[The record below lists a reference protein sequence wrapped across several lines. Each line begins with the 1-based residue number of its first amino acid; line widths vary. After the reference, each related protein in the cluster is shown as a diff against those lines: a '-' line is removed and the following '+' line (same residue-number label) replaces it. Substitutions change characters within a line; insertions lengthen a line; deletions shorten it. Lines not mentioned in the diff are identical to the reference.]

1 MQNPTASTAIA
12 GEVVL
17 ERAGEWGFE
26 EGEGVSVRILHAKGD
41 KFVPWRAA
49 VELGG
54 MVKGGG
60 GECGIWWL
68 PPYEYG
74 GVEGHMIMVEFWERI
89 MDRDYEGWESE
100 SCEAYAIT
108 SK

>member
-60 GECGIWWL
+60 GGVWYLVAAAKRVWGGGGA
-68 PPYEYG
+68 YDYG
-74 GVEGHMIMVEFWERI
+74 GVLGE
-89 MDRDYEGWESE
+89 DYGQGL
-100 SCEAYAIT
+100 
-108 SK
+108 